1 MPFYVVAQLNIH
13 DRTRYARYESGFM
26 EIFAK
31 YGGSVLSVDE
41 AAKVLEGDW
50 NYMRTVLLEFPSEE
64 QAMAWYRAEPIAAF
78 GGRTAESLVKEG
90 KAAAVR
96 DFLDHIATGGFA

>member
-26 EIFAK
+26 EIFSK

-41 AAKVLEGDW
+41 AAKVLEGEW

-64 QAMAWYRAEPIAAF
+64 RAMAWYHSPEYQSLAQHRFAASD
-78 GGRTAESLVKEG
+78 ANIVLI
-90 KAAAVR
+90 KAA
-96 DFLDHIATGGFA
+96 

>member
-26 EIFAK
+26 EIFSK

-41 AAKVLEGDW
+41 AAKVLEGD
-50 NYMRTVLLEFPSEE
+50 VELHAHGPS
-64 QAMAWYRAEPIAAF
+64 RVPI
-78 GGRTAESLVKEG
+78 GRTGDGVVSLAGISEPR
-90 KAAAVR
+90 AAPVCCFGCEHRSDQGRVSA
-96 DFLDHIATGGFA
+96 

>member
-64 QAMAWYRAEPIAAF
+64 QAIAWYHSPEYQSLAQHRFAASD
-78 GGRTAESLVKEG
+78 ANIVLI
-90 KAAAVR
+90 KA
-96 DFLDHIATGGFA
+96 I

>member
-1 MPFYVVAQLNIH
+1 MPVYVVAQLNIH

-26 EIFAK
+26 EIFSK

-41 AAKVLEGDW
+41 AAKVLEGEW

-64 QAMAWYRAEPIAAF
+64 RAMAWYHSPEYQSLAQHRFAASD
-78 GGRTAESLVKEG
+78 ANIVLI
-90 KAAAVR
+90 KA
-96 DFLDHIATGGFA
+96 T